1 MESQIQPLVKQA
13 KDTVGEA
20 LEPFRQQYTT
30 LSPKGKFVTG
40 AMCGL
45 ASSKI
50 VVRTSMKALKYSGAV
65 VIIFE
70 VLGKAGV
77 LDEVE
82 LSEGSNQIVQLVRQK
97 TVKTATYCRDCIHKH
112 VTINNVRNFYENAL
126 IKDKMT
132 TMGFASGAAVGLAW

>member
-1 MESQIQPLVKQA
+1 MPSTFISKVVLQWLLLWQIQSFNIYPKDGHFLVAEAQIQPIVKQA
-13 KDTVGEA
+13 KDTVAEA

-65 VIIFE
+65 VIICKF
-70 VLGKAGV
+70 LFISMK
-77 LDEVE
+77 
-82 LSEGSNQIVQLVRQK
+82 STFK
-97 TVKTATYCRDCIHKH
+97 KRDD
-112 VTINNVRNFYENAL
+112 F
-126 IKDKMT
+126 
-132 TMGFASGAAVGLAW
+132 